1 MRIGIDLRMAG
12 LEYGIGRY
20 SFELVR
26 KIIDLDHEN
35 EYFLFVRD
43 PEQFVRTN
51 LEYRQNVSLI
61 KADFR
66 HYSFSEQF
74 SFKRLLLRH
83 DLDLVHFLNFNVP
96 LLYNKPFVVTIHDVI
111 HHRLPGVKKS
121 HFLHRLAYKAVMR
134 HAVFASKKIITVSEF
149 SKKEILD
156 LFKVPAEKIEVIYEA
171 ASTVPVTDSDVSLV
185 KQKFDIS
192 KAYLVFVGVM
202 ERKKN
207 LLNLSK
213 AFDILKDKFNLNVQ
227 LVLAGKEDSHY
238 PEILEKLKEIKYRK
252 DLIITGLV
260 SEKEKYALYKG
271 SVAFVSAS
279 LFEGFGLPGVEAM
292 SLGIPLVVSNTE
304 VFNEVYDNGA
314 IYFNALDP
322 EDIAQKI
329 NFLLSDEKYRSLIAN
344 NAYTRAQYFSWDLAA
359 KKTLEVYFNLK
370 T

>member
-20 SFELVR
+20 SLELVR
-26 KIIDLDHEN
+26 KIIELDRDN

-43 PEQFVRTN
+43 EKSFSKTN
-51 LEYRQNVSLI
+51 FEFRLNVNLV
-61 KADFR
+61 KADYK

-74 SFKRLLLRH
+74 SFNRLLNKYN
-83 DLDLVHFLNFNVP
+83 LDLVHFLNFNVP
-96 LLYNKPFVVTIHDVI
+96 FMYNKPFVVTIHDII
-111 HHRLPGVKKS
+111 HHRLPGTKKS
-121 HFLHRLAYKAVMR
+121 HFLHRLAYRAVMH
-134 HAVFASKKIITVSEF
+134 HAVFASRRIITVSEF

-156 LFKVPAEKIEVIYEA
+156 VFKVPAKKIQVIYEA
-171 ASTVPVTDSDVSLV
+171 ATTVPITDSDVSLV
-185 KQKFDIS
+185 KQNFDIS
-192 KAYLVFVGVM
+192 KPYLIFVGVM

-207 LLNLSK
+207 LLNLVK

-227 LVLAGKEDSHY
+227 LVLAGKADPHY
-238 PEILEKLKEIKYRK
+238 PEIQEQVKEIKYRK
-252 DLIITGLV
+252 DLILTGVV

-271 SVAFVSAS
+271 AEAFVSAS

-314 IYFNALDP
+314 IYFDPHDP
-322 EDIAQKI
+322 EDMAQKI
-329 NFLLSDEKYRSLIAN
+329 NFLLSDEKYRALIAN

-359 KKTLEVYFNLK
+359 RRTLEVYK

>member
-1 MRIGIDLRMAG
+1 MRIGVDLRMAG

-26 KIIDLDHEN
+26 KIIELDRDN

-43 PEQFVRTN
+43 LELFAKTN
-51 LEYRQNVSLI
+51 FEFRQNINLV
-61 KADFR
+61 KADFK
-66 HYSFSEQF
+66 HYSFGEQF
-74 SFKRLLLRH
+74 GFNRLLNKYH
-83 DLDLVHFLNFNVP
+83 LDLVHFLNFNVP
-96 LLYNKPFVVTIHDVI
+96 LMYEKPFVVTIHDVI
-111 HHRLPGVKKS
+111 HHRLPGTKKS
-121 HFLHRLAYKAVMR
+121 HFLHRLAYRAVMR
-134 HAVFASKKIITVSEF
+134 HAVFSSRRIITVSEF

-156 LFKVPAEKIEVIYEA
+156 IFKVPASKIAVVYEA
-171 ASTVPVTDSDVSLV
+171 ATTVPITDSDVSQV
-185 KQKFDIS
+185 KQRFDIS

-207 LLNLSK
+207 LLNLAK

-227 LVLAGKEDSHY
+227 LVLAGKQDPHY
-238 PEILEKLKEIKYRK
+238 PEISEQLKQIKYRK
-252 DLIITGLV
+252 DLIMTGVV

-322 EDIAQKI
+322 EDIALKI

-359 KKTLEVYFNLK
+359 KKTLAVYIN
-370 T
+370 